1 MERRNRSLVAL
12 KELNY
17 LNSLEP
23 DTRAKL
29 LNDWIEEHLV
39 QNDISDLD
47 LELSDLKKLDELF
60 FKNIAFM
67 KVHRLN
73 MKNEIDN
80 YKKIREFLS

>member
-1 MERRNRSLVAL
+1 MERRNRSLIAL

-17 LNSLEP
+17 LDSLDP
-23 DTRAKL
+23 DMRAKL

-39 QNDISDLD
+39 QNDISDFD

-67 KVHRLN
+67 KDHRLN
-73 MKNEIDN
+73 MKSEIDN